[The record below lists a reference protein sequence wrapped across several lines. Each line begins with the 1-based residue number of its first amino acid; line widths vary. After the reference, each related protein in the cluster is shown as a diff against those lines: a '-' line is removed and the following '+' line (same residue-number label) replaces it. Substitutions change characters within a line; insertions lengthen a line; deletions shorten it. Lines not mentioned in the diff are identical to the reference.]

1 MGAQIFKYN
10 KSPRTPIQGV
20 AQRNVVSIKKW
31 TNNPK
36 REAQNEPPRT
46 PLQCVS
52 RAERCFHKKSEPQ
65 TQPRSTK
72 TPKRTKERYL
82 L

>member
-1 MGAQIFKYN
+1 MERCFHK
-10 KSPRTPIQGV
+10 
-20 AQRNVVSIKKW
+20 KKW

-36 REAQNEPPRT
+36 RGAQIIKYSQSPRT
-46 PLQCVS
+46 PIQGTAQRNIVS
-52 RAERCFHKKSEPQ
+52 IKKN
-65 TQPRSTK
+65 TQPRSIK